1 MIGLIVRFI
10 VSALVLMMVSFLLPG
25 FATLGFGAALI
36 AAIVIA
42 VLGFIAESI
51 FGKKVSPQNRGIIG
65 FVVSAVVIFLAQYLV
80 PGMEIT
86 VIGAA
91 LAALVIGVVDVFVPT
106 ELR

>member
-1 MIGLIVRFI
+1 MIGLIVRFV

-42 VLGFIAESI
+42 LLGFVAESI

-65 FVVSAVVIFLAQYLV
+65 FVVSAVVIYLAQFLV

-86 VIGAA
+86 VVGAA
-91 LAALVIGVVDVFVPT
+91 LAALVIGIVDVFVPT

>member
-65 FVVSAVVIFLAQYLV
+65 FVVSAVVIYLAQFLV

-86 VIGAA
+86 VVGAA
-91 LAALVIGVVDVFVPT
+91 LAALAIGIVDVFVPT